1 MCITLYSNDDCS
13 FCTRAKQLLERRCLR
28 YREVDLAMDEA
39 GREELVRR
47 TGRMTFPQV
56 LVDCQPIGGFREL
69 QEFVRTVGASP
80 CG

>member
-1 MCITLYSNDDCS
+1 MRITLYSTDDCS
-13 FCTRAKQLLERRCLR
+13 FCRRAKELLERRCMP

-39 GREELVRR
+39 GRDELLRR

-56 LVDCQPIGGFREL
+56 LVDCHPIGGFREL
-69 QEFVRTVGASP
+69 LAYLRTVAPVP

>member
-13 FCTRAKQLLERRCLR
+13 FCRRAKELLERRGLP
-28 YREVDLAMDEA
+28 YREVGLAMDDA

-56 LVDCQPIGGFREL
+56 LVNCRPIGGFREL
-69 QEFVRTVGASP
+69 QAFVSTAGAAP

>member
-1 MCITLYSNDDCS
+1 MCITLYSNDNCS
-13 FCTRAKQLLERRCLR
+13 FCRRAKQLLERRCLP

-39 GREELVRR
+39 GRSELVRR

-56 LVDCQPIGGFREL
+56 LVDSQPIGGFREL
-69 QEFVRTVGASP
+69 QAFVRTVGAAP

>member
-13 FCTRAKQLLERRCLR
+13 FCRRAKELLQRLCMP
-28 YREVDLAMDEA
+28 YREVNLAMDDA
-39 GREELVRR
+39 GREELVER

-56 LVDCQPIGGFREL
+56 LVDSRPIGGFREL
-69 QEFVRTVGASP
+69 QAFVRTLEATP